1 MAIPEVIQPRG
12 LADYLAVMSRAIFQ
26 AGMSWKLIDSKWD
39 AYLRLFEDFD
49 PLLVAAFG
57 EGDVERIITDGGV
70 LRTYK
75 KLAGTV
81 ENARTLLAL
90 DREFGGFKNYLRS
103 FGSYG
108 ALAADLKVRFA
119 FLGEL
124 SAYYFLFRVGEPVP
138 RFEQWEQTVPGD
150 HPRMRE
156 MVALARA
163 RGTSSELPCNA
174 SASSEPKDTSP
185 AKQRKR

>member
-1 MAIPEVIQPRG
+1 MAIPEVIEPHA

-39 AYLRLFEDFD
+39 AYLRLFEGFE
-49 PLLVAAFG
+49 PILVAAFG
-57 EGDVERIITDGGV
+57 EGDIERIMTDGGV
-70 LRTYK
+70 VRTYK
-75 KLAGTV
+75 KIAGTI

-90 DREFGGFKNYLRS
+90 DREYGGFRNYLRS
-103 FGSYG
+103 FDSYD
-108 ALAADLKVRFA
+108 ALAANLKRRFQ

-138 RFEQWEQTVPGD
+138 RFEVWEQTVPGD

-156 MVALARA
+156 MIGLARE
-163 RGTSSELPCNA
+163 RGRSSELEQSTANEA
-174 SASSEPKDTSP
+174 
-185 AKQRKR
+185 